1 VGSASFV
8 TINSS
13 ALDQILA
20 ALTVKVDEVSFCEVA
35 SDAAISIEP
44 EDVIEV
50 HFVLAGT
57 LFVNTPIGCAEVPA
71 GGIVAVPPGVFHQV
85 AGRVGP
91 GRVFNSA
98 DVFSVRPN
106 GMFTLDAAGDEPAE
120 VRVVCGHIRADVS
133 GSFGALQGM
142 KEPLC
147 ADLQGDPI
155 IRAAFE
161 AMLREVSSVELG
173 SRTLIAAL
181 MKACLV
187 LALRRHAAIHG
198 IAKTLPGLFGQP
210 SLARAVAMVLED
222 PTVPHSL
229 SSLARESGM
238 SRSKFAK
245 VFAAMLGITPMDF
258 VSRTR
263 LTRGRD
269 LLLSTTLPI
278 SEIATMTGFSS
289 RSYFSRAFKNTFNV
303 DPTTMRRSS
312 SFARDEKHPITI

>member
-1 VGSASFV
+1 MNVD
-8 TINSS
+8 SS

-20 ALTVKVDEVSFCEVA
+20 ALTVKVNEVSFCEVA
-35 SDAAISIEP
+35 SDVAISIEP
-44 EDVIEV
+44 ENVIEV
-50 HFVLAGT
+50 HFVLSGT
-57 LFVNTPIGCAEVPA
+57 LFVNTPIGRAEVPA
-71 GGIVAVPPGVFHQV
+71 GGIVAIPPGISHQV
-85 AGRVGP
+85 AGREGP
-91 GRVFNSA
+91 ERIVKSA

-106 GMFTLDAAGDEPAE
+106 GMFTLDAAGDEQAE
-120 VRVVCGHIRADVS
+120 VRVVCGHVRADVS

-147 ADLQGDPI
+147 ADLRGDPI

-173 SRTLIAAL
+173 SRSLIAAL

-187 LALRRHAAIHG
+187 LALRRHAAING

-210 SLARAVAMVLED
+210 SLARAVAMVLEN
-222 PTVPHSL
+222 PAAHHSL
-229 SSLARESGM
+229 GSLAKESGM

-245 VFAAMLGITPMDF
+245 VFVEMLGVTPIDF

-278 SEIATMTGFSS
+278 SDIATMVGFSS
-289 RSYFSRAFKNTFNV
+289 RSYFSRAFKKVFNA
-303 DPTTMRRSS
+303 DPTTLRRGIE
-312 SFARDEKHPITI
+312 FAGVKNDTLGSDKG

>member
-1 VGSASFV
+1 M

-35 SDAAISIEP
+35 SDAAILIEP

-50 HFVLAGT
+50 HFVLTGT
-57 LFVNTPIGCAEVPA
+57 LFVKTPVGCAEIYA
-71 GGIVAVPPGVFHQV
+71 GGIVAVPPGVFHRV
-85 AGRVGP
+85 AGSEVP
-91 GRVFNSA
+91 GRIFKSA

-106 GMFTLDAAGDEPAE
+106 GMFTLDASSDEPAE
-120 VRVVCGHIRADVS
+120 VRIVCGHIRADVS

-187 LALRRHAAIHG
+187 LALRRHAAING

-210 SLARAVAMVLED
+210 SLARAVAMVLEN
-222 PTVPHSL
+222 PAAHHSL
-229 SSLARESGM
+229 SSLAKESGM

-245 VFAAMLGITPMDF
+245 VFVEMLGVTPIDF

-263 LTRGRD
+263 LTQGRD

-278 SEIATMTGFSS
+278 SDIATMVGFAS
-289 RSYFSRAFKNTFNV
+289 RSYFSRAFKKAFNA
-303 DPTTMRRSS
+303 DPTTLRRGIGLTRIKSNTLGS
-312 SFARDEKHPITI
+312 DR